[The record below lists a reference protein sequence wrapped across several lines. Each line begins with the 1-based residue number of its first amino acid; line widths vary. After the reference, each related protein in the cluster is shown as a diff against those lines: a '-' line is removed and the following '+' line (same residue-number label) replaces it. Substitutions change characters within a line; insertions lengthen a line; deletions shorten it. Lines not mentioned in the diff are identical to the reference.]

1 MNHQRTLSVLF
12 VVALATALAAQ
23 EPQPGDKDKKG
34 PDPKGKDQ
42 QDLVARVAKN
52 MKAAEERL
60 KNADPG
66 DVTRKIQRDV
76 VDDLDEMIK
85 QNDKSQSG
93 KSGQKSKRN
102 SSSKGGGTSDTK
114 SGFDQ
119 QPDNPND
126 GQGEEK
132 DQQGPDKHGTAK
144 GGKKDDG
151 QAKEKDQGKDPGKEG
166 QAKDDGDKDKD
177 KGHAKGNN
185 PGGKDGKDSL
195 AGGLGSSKR
204 DSDKTKRDLAADLNR
219 VPWGKLPDKMRL
231 EMDVYSKER
240 FMPRYDD
247 LLRQYYRSIAE
258 QSMKKDD

>member
-1 MNHQRTLSVLF
+1 MNHPRILSLLF
-12 VVALATALAAQ
+12 VMAMATLLAAQ
-23 EPQPGDKDKKG
+23 EPQQGDKEKKG
-34 PDPKGKDQ
+34 PDAKGKDQ
-42 QDLVARVAKN
+42 PDLAARVAKN

-60 KNADPG
+60 KQSDPG

-85 QNDKSQSG
+85 QNDKSQGG
-93 KSGQKSKRN
+93 KSGQRSQRQQSGK
-102 SSSKGGGTSDTK
+102 KGDQSDSK
-114 SGFDQ
+114 SGLDQ
-119 QPDNPND
+119 QPGNPQD
-126 GQGEEK
+126 GKGDEK
-132 DQQGPDKHGTAK
+132 NQQEPDKQHGTAK

-151 QAKEKDQGKDPGKEG
+151 QGKDKDQGKESGKEG
-166 QAKDDGDKDKD
+166 LAKNDGDKDKD
-177 KGHAKGNN
+177 KGNVKGQ

-195 AGGLGSSKR
+195 AGGQGSSKR
-204 DSDKTKRDLAADLNR
+204 DSDKAKRDLTAELNR